1 MVNKPIFFEKNR
13 VARVYTGGKLF
24 NKLTGDGSEDGFYPE
39 EWIASAVR
47 AMNKGSNNCK
57 EGVSKPIDS
66 ELYFDELIAQ
76 NKREMLGPSEKLRIL
91 VKFLDSAIRLPAQ
104 AHPDRAFSKTYFNSE
119 YGKTESWII
128 LGVRENAKI
137 FFGFKD
143 GVTEADFRRA
153 IADSEHNKDAMERLM
168 KSIIPKEGD
177 VFLVPAK
184 TVHAIGAGCL
194 ILEVQEPTDFT
205 IQPERWCG
213 DYKLSDDEMYLGLA
227 PDDAVKCF
235 DFGTQPSA
243 RVNPV
248 TEYEENGVTFQ
259 RLIDQTLTPCFVIN
273 RIKCNGGS
281 FLLNIKDSYA
291 VYIVTKGEG
300 VISGDGFNQK
310 LRSGDYFFIPYA
322 AMGKYRISGH
332 LEFIECY

>member
-24 NKLTGDGSEDGFYPE
+24 DKLTGDGSVDGFYPE

-47 AMNKGSNNCK
+47 AMNKGSQDFK
-57 EGVSKPIDS
+57 EGVSKPLDS
-66 ELYFDELIAQ
+66 QLYFDDLIAQ
-76 NKREMLGPSEKLRIL
+76 NKYEMLGPAGKLRIL

-128 LGVRENAKI
+128 IGTRENAKI
-137 FFGFKD
+137 FFGFRD
-143 GVTEADFRRA
+143 GVSESDFRKA
-153 IADSEHNKDAMERLM
+153 IEDSETDKDAMEKLM
-168 KSIIPKEGD
+168 KSFTPKEGD

-213 DYKLSDDEMYLGLA
+213 DYKMSDEEMYLGLE
-227 PDDAVKCF
+227 PNDAIKCF

-243 RVNPV
+243 KVNPK
-248 TEYEENGVTFQ
+248 TEYEKNGIVFE
-259 RLIDQTLTPCFVIN
+259 RLIDETLTPCFVIN
-273 RIKCNGGS
+273 RIKCDGGNIS
-281 FLLNIKDSYA
+281 LNVKDSYA
-291 VYIVTKGEG
+291 VYIVTEGEG
-300 VISGDGFNQK
+300 EITHNDFSRK
-310 LRSGDYFFIPYA
+310 HRAGDYFFIPYA
-322 AMGKYRISGH
+322 AMGKYKISGH